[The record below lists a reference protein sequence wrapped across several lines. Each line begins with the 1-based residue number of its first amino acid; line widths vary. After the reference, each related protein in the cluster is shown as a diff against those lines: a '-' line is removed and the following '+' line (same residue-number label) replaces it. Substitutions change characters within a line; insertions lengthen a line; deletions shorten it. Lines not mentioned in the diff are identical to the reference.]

1 MLHEID
7 LSRVDLNLLVLFETV
22 LRERHVG
29 RAAARLSLS
38 PSAVSHGL
46 GRLRRLLDDPL
57 FLRNP
62 KGVVPTAAAEALAE
76 PVAEI
81 LRRVRQ
87 VVAGSGRFDPA
98 TSTRR
103 FVIGAP
109 DGISTVILMPL
120 LAEIGRVAQGVDL
133 ALRQVLHPFDA
144 TLAELDA
151 RTLDVAILPTD
162 AIPARFAA
170 RPAYAEDFVLALR
183 QGHPLGLT
191 PTPAAYCAASHVLV
205 SQSGDPL
212 GYVDAVLAEQGLHRR
227 VALTVPNFLL
237 ALAVVGETDFVAALP
252 RQLVAAHGERFG
264 VVAAEVPLKLRR
276 FPVQAVVPKV
286 ALLDAGI
293 AWLLALIEH
302 GGSLHRAREDRS
314 TCCDAARTARKV
326 PAAPP
331 TYASCARS
339 LAQNWSSTPRTCSRR
354 RSRQPR

>member
-7 LSRVDLNLLVLFETV
+7 LSRIDLNLLVLFETV

-29 RAAARLSLS
+29 RAAARLNLS

-46 GRLRRLLDDPL
+46 GRLRRLLEDPL

-109 DGISTVILMPL
+109 DGISTVILPSL
-120 LAEIGRVAQGVDL
+120 LAEIGRVAPGVDL
-133 ALRQVLHPFDA
+133 MLRQVLHPFDA
-144 TLAELDA
+144 ALAELDA
-151 RTLDVAILPTD
+151 RSLDLAILPTD

-170 RPAYAEDFVLALR
+170 RPAYAEDFVVAMR
-183 QGHPLGLT
+183 WGHGMGPA
-191 PTPAAYCAASHVLV
+191 PTRAAYCAASHVLV
-205 SQSGDPL
+205 SQSGDAQ
-212 GYVDAVLAEQGLHRR
+212 GYVDAVLAEQGLCRR

-237 ALAVVGETDFVAALP
+237 ALAVVGQTDFVAALP
-252 RQLVAAHGERFG
+252 RQLVAAHGGRFG
-264 VVAAEVPLKLRR
+264 VAAAEVPLTLRC
-276 FPVQAVVPKV
+276 FPVQVIVPKV

-293 AWLLALIEH
+293 AWLVTLIER
-302 GGSLHRAREDRS
+302 GGGLEGSRESRS
-314 TCCDAARTARKV
+314 AASFW
-326 PAAPP
+326 PGEH
-331 TYASCARS
+331 C
-339 LAQNWSSTPRTCSRR
+339 WRR
-354 RSRQPR
+354 RR